1 MRFVRCIARADAN
14 TTRALISLNLGWS
27 PSLCSKNPCRTRTRD
42 SAKGSC
48 ICCPI
53 TSKQKGYP
61 FEVVLGPDVPVQGV
75 VLADQVRSLDWRE
88 RSAQYIGRVSSAVL
102 HDVIE
107 KIRILLE
114 SQ

>member
-1 MRFVRCIARADAN
+1 MVTPYCPKRGDVVWLSF
-14 TTRALISLNLGWS
+14 S
-27 PSLCSKNPCRTRTRD
+27 PSVGHEQARRRPALVL
-42 SAKGSC
+42 SASAYNEKVGLC

-75 VLADQVRSLDWRE
+75 VLADQVRNLDWRE
-88 RSAQYIGRVSSAVL
+88 RSAQYIGRVSPAVL

-107 KIRILLE
+107 MIRILLE